1 MNQEMT
7 ILSES
12 DQRWRNEIIAQLAK
26 EARIPIQRAMMTEWN
41 QIEANK
47 YRTKQGREVELS
59 NMLVVAL
66 DRLPCSGRY
75 VFSLS
80 PFPPTIPDEWL
91 DPARK
96 YIEKKH
102 KLAFHKR

>member
-1 MNQEMT
+1 MNEMT

-12 DQRWRNEIIAQLAK
+12 DQKWRNEIITQLAK

-47 YRTKQGREVELS
+47 YRTKQGREIEMS
-59 NMLVVAL
+59 KMLTVAI

-96 YIEKKH
+96 FIEKKRRFTF
-102 KLAFHKR
+102 AKR

>member
-1 MNQEMT
+1 MNQENI

-12 DQRWRNEIIAQLAK
+12 DQRWRNEIITQLAK

-47 YRTKQGREVELS
+47 YRTKQGREVKMS
-59 NMLVVAL
+59 NMLTSAI

-96 YIEKKH
+96 YIER
-102 KLAFHKR
+102 KRKFAWFTK